1 MISSYEERKAWRADI
16 IENTLRQIAVELT
29 GIDEREWNVTDKH
42 DNGEPLTNPYLV
54 SVDGERV
61 WVSLDEY
68 LKKLTLHGS
77 YGQTADG
84 RMWIP
89 RDSMHRSGQV
99 ADPSPTISLTKTP
112 AQIAKDIARR
122 FLPDFRTIRAIYLAQ
137 LAEQQEYRRQSD
149 NTFDDLVKA
158 SKGALLPREAK
169 KGDSERA
176 ARFTDVKGIHYSNDV
191 RVSGDYVRL
200 ELSVTPALAKHIIA
214 AIAKSKE

>member
-1 MISSYEERKAWRADI
+1 VIDSYEERKAWRADV
-16 IENTLRQIAVELT
+16 IENTLRRIVVELT
-29 GIDEREWNVTDKH
+29 GVDKREWEVVDKH
-42 DNGEPLTNPYLV
+42 DDGEPLTNPYLV
-54 SVDGERV
+54 SVDDERV

-68 LKKLTLHGS
+68 KKKLTLHGA

-89 RDSMHRSGQV
+89 RDSMCRSGQV
-99 ADPSPTISLTKTP
+99 ADPRPTISLTKTP

-137 LAEQQEYRRQSD
+137 LAEQQEHRRQSD

-158 SKGALLPREAK
+158 SKGALLPRAAQ
-169 KGDSERA
+169 KGDSERVA
-176 ARFTDVKGIHYSNDV
+176 KFTDVKGIHYSNDV

-200 ELSVTPALAKHIIA
+200 ELSVTPALAKRIIA
-214 AIAKSKE
+214 AIAEAR